1 MQLET
6 DVRLYI
12 NNIVGNLPASEGR
25 LVQIMATQDTD
36 DICKILKNMVQ
47 TGWPNRKA
55 LKPELQEY
63 WQYRQDLLVA
73 DGLLMKGKRLVI
85 PVTMQEEM
93 LNKIHEG
100 HQSMTKCI
108 ARAQQSV
115 CWPCLTKHI
124 KHKVEN

>member
-1 MQLET
+1 MHSKLN
-6 DVRLYI
+6 I
-12 NNIVGNLPASEGR
+12 NLSKR
-25 LVQIMATQDTD
+25 
-36 DICKILKNMVQ
+36 LKNMVQ
-47 TGWPNRKA
+47 TEWSDRKA
-55 LKPELQEY
+55 LPPELHQD

-73 DGLLMKGKRLVI
+73 DGLLMKCKRLVI